1 MNELTPIQP
10 QPSGGGQ
17 EIRKSQNL
25 LVTKK
30 KPTFPICDDLRE
42 YLIEYNRE
50 QDLPV
55 TYKQL
60 LRFSNSVPCYN
71 SEGVDTLWETVGYES
86 HEMHAINEGLKKV
99 YAILKTDGQMDIV
112 KHLYVDRIDF
122 CTFGNSNPFRIR
134 IVNSQNDNCDYYY
147 IKSADASRVY
157 GLELEHL
164 LSPNRMHY
172 LTFANTL
179 VEEHVV
185 GIPGDIFI
193 SDWLQRSEI
202 NPVRMAKELI
212 KFNERCFVRLLGD
225 MRSYNFVVDITPD
238 IEGFQIR
245 IRCMDFDQQSYS
257 GRKNFY
263 FPQYFKEN
271 QELALYCLKHLTTE
285 SIYQYQ
291 LEEHALMVRR
301 IQLIHYRLE
310 ILLNAMQHD
319 TVSTPEKVKQL
330 RESLAEHHGY
340 EGFLK
345 CTNMGQI
352 LRTSLAVMT
361 ERTPKPG
368 DWDNDPASL
377 L

>member
-1 MNELTPIQP
+1 MPELTPLQP
-10 QPSGGGQ
+10 LPDGDPERLQ
-17 EIRKSQNL
+17 KSQNL
-25 LVTKK
+25 FVTKK
-30 KPTFPICDDLRE
+30 KPNFPIQEPLRE
-42 YLIEYNRE
+42 YLANYNRE
-50 QDLPV
+50 QELPIQ
-55 TYKQL
+55 YKQL
-60 LRFSNSVPCYN
+60 LRFRNSVPCYN
-71 SEGVDTLWETVGYES
+71 SDGVDTLWESVGYEPQ
-86 HEMHAINEGLKKV
+86 EMQEINEGLRRI
-99 YAILKTDGQMDIV
+99 YAILKTDGQMGILQ
-112 KHLYVDRIDF
+112 HLYVDRIDF

-134 IVNSQNDNCDYYY
+134 IVNSQNDNYDYYY
-147 IKSADASRVY
+147 VKSADASRVY

-164 LSPNRMHY
+164 LSPSRMHY
-172 LTFANTL
+172 LTSGSTL

-185 GIPGDIFI
+185 GIPGDVFI
-193 SDWLQRSEI
+193 ATWLQRHEI

-271 QELALYCLKHLTTE
+271 QALALYCLKHLNTE

-301 IQLIHYRLE
+301 IGLIRQRLE
-310 ILLNAMQHD
+310 RILSAMEQD
-319 TVSTPEKVKQL
+319 TISSREKVIQL
-330 RESLAEHHGY
+330 RTSLAEHHGY
-340 EGFLK
+340 EDFMH
-345 CTNMGQI
+345 CENMGQI
-352 LRTSLAVMT
+352 LRTSLRVMT
-361 ERTPKPG
+361 ERTPKVG
-368 DWDNDPASL
+368 DWANNPAHL

>member
-1 MNELTPIQP
+1 MNEFTPIQP
-10 QPSGGGQ
+10 QPTGSEGTL
-17 EIRKSQNL
+17 RKSQHL
-25 LVTKK
+25 LATKK
-30 KPTFPICDDLRE
+30 KPIFPVKGELRD
-42 YLIEYNRE
+42 YLTEFNRE
-50 QDLPV
+50 LELPI

-60 LRFSNSVPCYN
+60 LRFRNSVPCYN
-71 SEGVDTLWETVGYES
+71 LEGEDTLWETVGYEI
-86 HEMHAINEGLKKV
+86 HEMEEINEGLRRI
-99 YAILKTDGQMDIV
+99 YALLKTDGQMDIV
-112 KHLYVDRIDF
+112 QHLYVDRIDF

-134 IVNSQNDNCDYYY
+134 IVNSQNDNADYFYV
-147 IKSADASRVY
+147 KSADASRVY

-172 LTFANTL
+172 LTHGTTL

-193 SDWLQRSEI
+193 ANWLQRSEI

-212 KFNERCFVRLLGD
+212 KFNERCFIRLLGD

-271 QELALYCLKHLTTE
+271 QALALYCLKHLTTE

-301 IQLIHYRLE
+301 IHLSRHRLVRLIH
-310 ILLNAMQHD
+310 AMEND
-319 TVSTPEKVKQL
+319 TVSTREKVVQL
-330 RESLAEHHGY
+330 RTALAEHHGY
-340 EGFLK
+340 DEFVQ
-345 CTNMGQI
+345 CENMGQI
-352 LRTSLAVMT
+352 LHTSLRVMT

-368 DWDNDPASL
+368 DWDNDPKSL

>member
-1 MNELTPIQP
+1 MEELTPIQP
-10 QPSGGGQ
+10 LPGRDADG
-17 EIRKSQNL
+17 IRKSQHVL
-25 LVTKK
+25 ATKK
-30 KPTFPICDDLRE
+30 KPTFPVKGDLRE
-42 YLIEYNRE
+42 YLTEFNRE
-50 QDLPV
+50 LELPI
-55 TYKQL
+55 TYNQL
-60 LRFSNSVPCYN
+60 LRFRNSVPCYN
-71 SEGVDTLWETVGYES
+71 LEGEDTLWETVGYEL
-86 HEMHAINEGLKKV
+86 HEMEEINEGLRRI

-112 KHLYVDRIDF
+112 QHLYVDRIDF

-134 IVNSQNDNCDYYY
+134 IVNSQNDNADYFYV
-147 IKSADASRVY
+147 KSADASRVY

-172 LTFANTL
+172 LTYGTTL

-193 SDWLQRSEI
+193 ANWLQRSEI

-271 QELALYCLKHLTTE
+271 QALALYCLKHLTTE

-301 IQLIHYRLE
+301 IHLARHRLVRLIE
-310 ILLNAMQHD
+310 SMEHD
-319 TVSTPEKVKQL
+319 TISTREKVIML
-330 RESLAEHHGY
+330 RTALAEHHGY
-340 EGFLK
+340 DDFQLCE
-345 CTNMGQI
+345 NMGQI
-352 LRTSLAVMT
+352 LHTSLRVMT

-368 DWDNDPASL
+368 DWDNDPRHL

>member
-1 MNELTPIQP
+1 MQDLTPIQP
-10 QPSGGGQ
+10 QPNANS
-17 EIRKSQNL
+17 RKSQNVL
-25 LVTKK
+25 ATKK
-30 KPTFPICDDLRE
+30 KPIFPINDQLRD
-42 YLIEYNRE
+42 YLIDYNRE
-50 QDLPV
+50 HDLMI
-55 TYKQL
+55 TYRQL
-60 LRFSNSVPCYN
+60 LRFKNSIPCYN
-71 SEGVDTLWETVGYES
+71 SEGEDTLWETVGYEH
-86 HEMHAINEGLKKV
+86 HEMQEINEGLRHI
-99 YAILKTDGQMDIV
+99 YALLKTDGQMDIV

-134 IVNSQNDNCDYYY
+134 IVNSQNDNADYFYV
-147 IKSADASRVY
+147 KSADASRIY
-157 GLELEHL
+157 GLEIEHL
-164 LSPNRMHY
+164 LSPNRMHFI
-172 LTFANTL
+172 TFENTL

-193 SDWLQRSEI
+193 ADWLQRSEI

-225 MRSYNFVVDITPD
+225 MRSYNFVVNITPD

-271 QELALYCLKHLTTE
+271 QALAFYCLKHLTTE

-301 IQLIHYRLE
+301 IQLIKLRLGRL
-310 ILLNAMQHD
+310 IQAMEND
-319 TVSTPEKVKQL
+319 TISTREKVLML
-330 RESLAEHHGY
+330 RQSLADHHGY
-340 EGFLK
+340 DDFLQ
-345 CTNMGQI
+345 CENMGEI
-352 LRTSLAVMT
+352 LHASLRVMT

-368 DWDNDPASL
+368 DWDNDPNL
-377 L
+377 LM

>member
-1 MNELTPIQP
+1 MEANIPNL
-10 QPSGGGQ
+10 SGEQ
-17 EIRKSQNL
+17 MAKYRKSQNL

-30 KPTFPICDDLRE
+30 KPMFPIQEDLRD

-50 QDLPV
+50 QDLPIS
-55 TYKQL
+55 YRQL
-60 LRFSNSVPCYN
+60 LRFQNSVPCYN
-71 SEGVDTLWETVGYES
+71 ADGEDTLWETVGYNAA
-86 HEMHAINEGLKKV
+86 EMEEINQGLRKV
-99 YAILKTDGQMDIV
+99 YAILKTDGQMSIV
-112 KHLYVDRIDF
+112 NHLYVDRIDY

-134 IVNSQNDNCDYYY
+134 IVNSQNDNYDYYY

-172 LTFANTL
+172 LTSSNTL

-193 SDWLQRSEI
+193 ADWLQRSEI

-271 QELALYCLKHLTTE
+271 QDLAFYCLKHLTTE

-310 ILLNAMQHD
+310 ALLDAMEK
-319 TVSTPEKVKQL
+319 STISKPEKVAEL
-330 RESLAEHHGY
+330 RESLAAHHGY
-340 EGFLK
+340 PAFEQ
-345 CTNMGQI
+345 CQNMGQI
-352 LRTSLAVMT
+352 LRTSLRVMA

-368 DWDNDPASL
+368 DWDNDPTHL

>member
-1 MNELTPIQP
+1 MFPIQ
-10 QPSGGGQ
+10 
-17 EIRKSQNL
+17 E
-25 LVTKK
+25 
-30 KPTFPICDDLRE
+30 DLRD

-50 QDLPV
+50 QDLPIS
-55 TYKQL
+55 YRQL
-60 LRFSNSVPCYN
+60 LRFQNSVPCYN
-71 SEGVDTLWETVGYES
+71 ADGEDTLWETVGYNAA
-86 HEMHAINEGLKKV
+86 EMEEINQGLRKV
-99 YAILKTDGQMDIV
+99 YAILKTDGQMSIV
-112 KHLYVDRIDF
+112 NHLYVDRIDY

-134 IVNSQNDNCDYYY
+134 IVNSQNDNYDYYY

-172 LTFANTL
+172 LTSSNTL

-193 SDWLQRSEI
+193 ADWLQRSEI

-271 QELALYCLKHLTTE
+271 QDLAFYCLKHLTTE

-310 ILLNAMQHD
+310 ALLDAMEK
-319 TVSTPEKVKQL
+319 STISKPEKVAEL
-330 RESLAEHHGY
+330 RESLAAHHGY
-340 EGFLK
+340 PAFEQ
-345 CTNMGQI
+345 CQNMGQI
-352 LRTSLAVMT
+352 LRTSLRVMA

-368 DWDNDPASL
+368 DWDNDPTHL